1 MLSRRLRQCLFILV
15 HWIVNILVAVYNVYY
30 RFRDKKYIAQGDE
43 VTKSDIKL
51 VLEHVPKVTKKLK
64 HLVIQ
69 TDRDQHTYSDLARM
83 VIWSLLAGITYVS
96 FYDISGH
103 LKKNE
108 EQLFLEVEKKKKGI
122 PGCIKWQR
130 KPDLNGYTNG
140 LRAHTIVINIFTHED
155 GLPKV
160 AHCIQQ
166 IAEEK
171 VKCTRESSEFTAQEL
186 DYVLKLMYPSIP
198 DPDLVL
204 YTGPWCCTHGFLP
217 WQIRLTEFV
226 QLSLNNSVNIDNYL
240 GALYRYNKCDQR
252 FGK

>member
-1 MLSRRLRQCLFILV
+1 M
-15 HWIVNILVAVYNVYY
+15 
-30 RFRDKKYIAQGDE
+30 
-43 VTKSDIKL
+43 
-51 VLEHVPKVTKKLK
+51 
-64 HLVIQ
+64 
-69 TDRDQHTYSDLARM
+69 
-83 VIWSLLAGITYVS
+83 
-96 FYDISGH
+96 
-103 LKKNE
+103 KKNE
-108 EQLFLEVEKKKKGI
+108 EKLFLEVEKKKKGI

-171 VKCTRESSEFTAQEL
+171 VICTRESSEFTAQEL
-186 DYVLKLMYPSIP
+186 DNVLKLIYPSIP
-198 DPDLVL
+198 DPDVVL

-217 WQIRLTEFV
+217 WQIRLTEFI
-226 QLSLNNSVNIDNYL
+226 QLSLDNSVNIDSYL
-240 GALYRYNKCDQR
+240 GALFRYNKCDQR